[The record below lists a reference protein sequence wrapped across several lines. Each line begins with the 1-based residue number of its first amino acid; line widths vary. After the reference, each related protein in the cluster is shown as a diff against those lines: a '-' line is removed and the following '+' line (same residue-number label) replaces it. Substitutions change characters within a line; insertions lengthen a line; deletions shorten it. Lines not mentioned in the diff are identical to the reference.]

1 MYSQRGSK
9 GSTVEENGV
18 TLGQKKLG
26 ASLEKGPYDS
36 SSWIRTYLEA
46 EKYGKF
52 MLFKK
57 VLQLKYMGKYL
68 QVH

>member
-1 MYSQRGSK
+1 MYSQKGSK

-26 ASLEKGPYDS
+26 ASLEKGPNDS

-46 EKYGKF
+46 ENLDKF
-52 MLFKK
+52 FL
-57 VLQLKYMGKYL
+57 LRILSIN
-68 QVH
+68 